1 MIKQILKK
9 LKDKPYEPR
18 DPIEDPRS
26 TDERRVAGEETSEVA
41 KDFLKNIGVKQ

>member
-1 MIKQILKK
+1 MIKQIIKK
-9 LKDKPYEPR
+9 LKDKPYEPS

-41 KDFLKNIGVKQ
+41 KDFLKYIGVKQ